1 MTSTQPIVGR
11 RRQAALGFIF
21 VVALLDVISL
31 GIMIPVLPNLIKQFA
46 GGDTAHASAVNA
58 VFATAW
64 GVMQFFCSPIMGMV
78 SDRYG
83 RRPVIL
89 ISVFSLGIDFLFMA
103 LAPTLAWLFVGRL
116 INGACA
122 ASFGTAGAY
131 IADVTP
137 PEGRAKAFGVLG
149 AAWGIGFILG
159 PALGGWLAESTLF
172 GLLDEAS
179 LRTPFFFA
187 AALALVNAAYGV
199 FILPESLPRERRL
212 DRFDWRRANPLGAV
226 RLLRSHP
233 DLTGLAGVGFLF
245 QLAHNVLPSIFIL
258 YTGHRYGWSPAT
270 VGLTMVLTGVLNT
283 LVQALLVGPAVQRLG
298 ERGALLLGLAMGA
311 FGFAWFALAPTG
323 LIYLLGSPIFA
334 LSGLIGPGLQGLM
347 TRRVGPSEQGQLQG
361 AGSMLMGIGA
371 IIGPMLFG
379 LTFAWTVGEGAW
391 LAVPGLAILIA
402 AALLVAAF
410 LLALRVARPAEPA
423 EASRITE
430 TSSALP

>member
-1 MTSTQPIVGR
+1 MTSAQPIVGR

-46 GGDTAHASAVNA
+46 GGDTADASSINA

-64 GVMQFFCSPIMGMV
+64 GVMQFLGSPIMGML

-89 ISVFSLGIDFLFMA
+89 ISVFSLGLDFLFMA

-122 ASFGTAGAY
+122 ASFATAGAY
-131 IADVTP
+131 IADVTE
-137 PEGRAKAFGVLG
+137 PEGRAKAFGILG
-149 AAWGIGFILG
+149 AAWGVGFIMG

-179 LRTPFFFA
+179 LRTPFFVA
-187 AALALVNAAYGV
+187 AALALLNAAYGV
-199 FILPESLPRERRL
+199 FILPESLPPERRVR
-212 DRFDWRRANPLGAV
+212 RFDWRRANPLGAAQ
-226 RLLRSHP
+226 LLRSHR
-233 DLTGLAGVGFLF
+233 DLTGLATVSFLF
-245 QLAHNVLPSIFIL
+245 NLAHTVLPSIFIL

-270 VGLTMVLTGVLNT
+270 VGLTMMLTGVLNT
-283 LVQALLVGPAVQRLG
+283 LVQALLVGPAVKRLG
-298 ERGALLLGLAMGA
+298 ERGALLFGLAMGA
-311 FGFAWFALAPTG
+311 LGFTWFALAPTG

-361 AGSMLMGIGA
+361 ANSMLMGIGA

-379 LTFAWTVGEGAW
+379 LTFAWSVSEGAW
-391 LAVPGLAILIA
+391 LGAPGLAILIA
-402 AALLVAAF
+402 AALVGAAF
-410 LLALRVARPAEPA
+410 ALALRVARPAAPA
-423 EASRITE
+423 IPLGITE
-430 TSSALP
+430 TSSARP